1 MSINHKVLK
10 FNKEKFDFDQI
21 LKDLFE
27 INNLENL
34 HEKFSIENNIN
45 LLVKTHIHILIK
57 SFIIKLIVVGF
68 ILKNYIKVL

>member
-34 HEKFSIENNIN
+34 HEKFSIENNIKP
-45 LLVKTHIHILIK
+45 LVKTHIHILIK

>member
-34 HEKFSIENNIN
+34 HEKFSIENNI
-45 LLVKTHIHILIK
+45 KPISKDTHTHPHK
-57 SFIIKLIVVGF
+57 FFIIK
-68 ILKNYIKVL
+68 